1 MASEAPEP
9 LVCVECGRHADG
21 EARGWRGVLAA
32 ADEDDARGDE
42 VEGVLFFC
50 PACAAREFG
59 ERVTDYT
66 DR

>member
-1 MASEAPEP
+1 MALEAAE

-21 EARGWRGVLAA
+21 EARGWRGLLAE
-32 ADEDDARGDE
+32 ADEDETGEDE

-59 ERVTDYT
+59 ERVTDH
-66 DR
+66 R